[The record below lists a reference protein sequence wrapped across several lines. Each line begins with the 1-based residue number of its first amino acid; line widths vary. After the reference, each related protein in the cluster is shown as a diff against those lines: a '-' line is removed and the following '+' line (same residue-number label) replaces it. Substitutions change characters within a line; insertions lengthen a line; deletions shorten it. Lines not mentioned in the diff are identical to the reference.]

1 MVRIAVDMDEVIADF
16 VSKEIRLFNEANGTT
31 YVKNDLAGKKLR
43 ELHPEQEESIRER
56 VKDTRYFSDLPLIDG
71 AKEALEKLSE
81 KHEIFITTAAMD
93 FPTSFNA
100 KYAWL
105 QEHFAFIPKNHYV
118 FCGDKSIISADYLI
132 DDHKHH
138 LEDFQGQG
146 ILFAAPHNYYEEY
159 PLKMNSW
166 DEIYEYFVETYG

>member
-16 VSKEIRLFNEANGTT
+16 TAKLLSIYNNKYGTS
-31 YVKNDLAGKKLR
+31 YIEKDLVGKNLR
-43 ELHPEQEESIRER
+43 DVHPEHAEYIRN
-56 VKDTRYFSDLPLIDG
+56 VIQQSDYFADLPLMKG
-71 AKEALEKLSE
+71 AREALEKLSE

-105 QEHFAFIPKNHYV
+105 SENFPFISDRNYV

-132 DDHKHH
+132 DDHLRH
-138 LEDFQGQG
+138 LKKFKGQG
-146 ILFAAPHNYYEEY
+146 ILFTAYHNVNDSYE
-159 PLKMNSW
+159 MRMDSW
-166 DEIYEYFVETYG
+166 EEIYNYFESNY

>member
-71 AKEALEKLSE
+71 
-81 KHEIFITTAAMD
+81 
-93 FPTSFNA
+93 
-100 KYAWL
+100 
-105 QEHFAFIPKNHYV
+105 
-118 FCGDKSIISADYLI
+118 DKSIISADYLI